1 MARTP
6 AELARLC
13 DEHWTV
19 ARDLLYKG
27 DLEGWLRRSL
37 FRTDL
42 ADQAAA
48 IVRSTPDPDE
58 GLERFLHVL
67 NPRLPYP
74 ALRVRPTALRF
85 GRIPPGGRSQRT
97 LRVRNRA
104 GRGVIKGTVTADPP
118 VSWLNVPPQFQGE
131 GDIRVTVETGNI
143 PDGTPLVTR
152 IRLKTPYEEVSIPVR
167 GRVAFP
173 WLRALARLAL
183 ATGVGALV
191 GAVLA
196 FLGTALPGQPRTV
209 AGIVFLALL
218 MTLLRRRSGP
228 SGGRKVFRFIFTAL
242 FYGGLL
248 VGANYLGYAAWG
260 WVREADPL
268 AARTLPIG
276 IGALFGLA
284 LGLPRALGRPGHQTV
299 PGLLGA
305 LVLLASFVYLTRAA
319 YVGFNAGQAGRA
331 GPAGPTPTLGRPSPI
346 PTRSYAPTVTPPGRV
361 AVGMEVEV
369 ATTGSRLNIRERPGM
384 DATVVVKADPGTRL
398 EVVGGP
404 RQADGHTW
412 WQVRLPDGTVGW
424 AVEDW
429 LHPVK

>member
-1 MARTP
+1 M
-6 AELARLC
+6 
-13 DEHWTV
+13 
-19 ARDLLYKG
+19 
-27 DLEGWLRRSL
+27 
-37 FRTDL
+37 
-42 ADQAAA
+42 
-48 IVRSTPDPDE
+48 
-58 GLERFLHVL
+58 
-67 NPRLPYP
+67 
-74 ALRVRPTALRF
+74 
-85 GRIPPGGRSQRT
+85 
-97 LRVRNRA
+97 
-104 GRGVIKGTVTADPP
+104 IKGTVTADPP

-183 ATGVGALV
+183 ATGVEALV
-191 GAVLA
+191 GARA
-196 FLGTALPGQPRTV
+196 GFSGDGGSRASHARWRASSSWPCSWPSSDGGQAIR
-209 AGIVFLALL
+209 
-218 MTLLRRRSGP
+218 
-228 SGGRKVFRFIFTAL
+228 GRKVFRFIFTAL

-305 LVLLASFVYLTRAA
+305 LVLLASFVYLARAA

-331 GPAGPTPTLGRPSPI
+331 GPAGPTPTLARPSPI
-346 PTRSYAPTVTPPGRV
+346 PTRSYAPTVAPPGRV

-384 DATVVVKADPGTRL
+384 DATVVVKADRGPAWRSWVAPARPMAIPGGRSASPTGPS
-398 EVVGGP
+398 GG
-404 RQADGHTW
+404 RWRTGCI
-412 WQVRLPDGTVGW
+412 R
-424 AVEDW
+424 
-429 LHPVK
+429 